1 VRSDMNDEMKIAVAR
16 LCEKTEL
23 WRKAE
28 RAYALASSIKASN
41 PSLPTSQTL
50 RLAAWIVE
58 QLGDA

>member
-1 VRSDMNDEMKIAVAR
+1 MKIAVAR

-28 RAYALASSIKASN
+28 RVYALASLIKASN